1 MSVNKCILIGRI
13 GQDPEVK
20 QVNDNFKVAKVSLA
34 TSEKFKEKDGQQTEK
49 TEWHNLVAFNKLA
62 ELFEKYVNKGDLLYV
77 EGKLQTRSW
86 EKDGKKFYATEILV
100 NSIEFLQSKNTSK
113 DTSIDIANVP
123 NGVDQDRA
131 GNQEQGRDGL
141 PF

>member
-1 MSVNKCILIGRI
+1 MSVNKVTLIGRI
-13 GQDPEVK
+13 GQEPEVK
-20 QVNDNFKVAKVSLA
+20 RVSDTFKVAKVSLA

-62 ELFEKYVNKGDLLYV
+62 DLFEKYVNKGDLLYV

-100 NSIEFLQSKNTSK
+100 NSIDFLQSKNTSK
-113 DTSIDIANVP
+113 DTSIDIANLP

-131 GNQEQGRDGL
+131 GTQEQGRDGL

>member
-1 MSVNKCILIGRI
+1 MSVNKVTLIGRI
-13 GQDPEVK
+13 GQEPEIK

-62 ELFEKYVNKGDLLYV
+62 ELFEKYVHKGDLLFV

-100 NSIEFLQSKNTSK
+100 NQIEFLQSKNTSQG
-113 DTSIDIANVP
+113 TSIENIP
-123 NGVDQDRA
+123 NGVDQDKA
-131 GNQEQGRDGL
+131 NNDM

>member
-1 MSVNKCILIGRI
+1 MSVNKVQLIGRI

-20 QVNDNFKVAKVSLA
+20 QVSDTFKVAKVSLA

-62 ELFEKYVNKGDLLYV
+62 DLFEKYVNKGDLLYV

-100 NSIEFLQSKNTSK
+100 NSIDFLQSKNTSQG
-113 DTSIDIANVP
+113 TSNDPNDIANVP
-123 NGVDQDRA
+123 NGIDQ
-131 GNQEQGRDGL
+131 EP

>member
-20 QVNDNFKVAKVSLA
+20 QVNDNFKVAKVSMA

-113 DTSIDIANVP
+113 GTSNDIANLP
-123 NGVDQDRA
+123 NGVDQDR
-131 GNQEQGRDGL
+131 GVNQGQGTDDM

>member
-1 MSVNKCILIGRI
+1 MSVNKVQLIGRI

-20 QVNDNFKVAKVSLA
+20 QVSDTFKVAKVSLA

-62 ELFEKYVNKGDLLYV
+62 DLFEKYVNKGDLLYV

-100 NSIEFLQSKNTSK
+100 NSIDFLQSKNTSQV
-113 DTSIDIANVP
+113 TSNDPNDIANVP
-123 NGVDQDRA
+123 NGIDQ
-131 GNQEQGRDGL
+131 EP